1 VAPPYRALFRLD
13 DIAAN
18 ISAIR
23 SLLDA
28 RTFDD
33 VRDDIPTRAAFERFL
48 EIICEAARHLPEEW
62 RNEHPEIPWRRLVD
76 LGNQLRHAYH
86 HTNPAI
92 LWSIYVNDLGQ
103 LETSVREMI
112 AAHGPIPERP
122 EDVKKD

>member
-1 VAPPYRALFRLD
+1 VAD
-13 DIAAN
+13 
-18 ISAIR
+18 
-23 SLLDA
+23 
-28 RTFDD
+28 RTSR
-33 VRDDIPTRAAFERFL
+33 V
-48 EIICEAARHLPEEW
+48 
-62 RNEHPEIPWRRLVD
+62 PWRRLVD

-122 EDVKKD
+122 EELKKD